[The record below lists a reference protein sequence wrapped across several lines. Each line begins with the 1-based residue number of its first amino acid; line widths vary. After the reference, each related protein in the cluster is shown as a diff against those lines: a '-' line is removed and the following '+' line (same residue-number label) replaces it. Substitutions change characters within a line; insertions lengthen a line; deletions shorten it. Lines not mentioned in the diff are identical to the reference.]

1 MLFFKKNKKEDNK
14 KPDSQVLRAP
24 VTGKMVS
31 LEEVPDPVFSS
42 GTMGKGV
49 GFQPEKNEICA
60 PCDGK
65 IIMIADTLHAFGME
79 TECGAELL
87 IHIGLDTVD
96 LNGEGFKKLAREGQ
110 KVSCGTPVIS
120 ADLAFMKEKGIV
132 MATPMVVTNCDEFEL
147 EIRDCGDVAA
157 GETEVIVCR
166 RK

>member
-1 MLFFKKNKKEDNK
+1 MLFFKKNKKSDNK
-14 KPDSQVLRAP
+14 KPESQVLCAP

-49 GFQPEKNEICA
+49 GFQPEKDEICA

-79 TECGAELL
+79 TENGAEIL
-87 IHIGLDTVD
+87 IHIGLDTVE
-96 LNGEGFKKLAREGQ
+96 LNGEGFKKLAKEGQ
-110 KVSCGTPVIS
+110 TVSCGTPIIS
-120 ADLAFMKEKGIV
+120 ADLAFMKGKEIV
-132 MATPMVVTNCDEFEL
+132 MTTPMVVTNSDEFEL

-157 GETEVIVCR
+157 GKTEVIVCR

>member
-1 MLFFKKNKKEDNK
+1 MLFFKKNKKDNK
-14 KPDSQVLRAP
+14 KPGSQVLCAP

-42 GTMGKGV
+42 GTMGRGV

-65 IIMIADTLHAFGME
+65 IVMIADTLHAFGME
-79 TECGAELL
+79 TETGAELL

-96 LNGEGFKKLAREGQ
+96 LNGEGFKKLAQEGE

-132 MATPMVVTNCDEFEL
+132 MTTPMVVTNSDEFEL

-157 GETEVIVCR
+157 GETEVVVCR

>member
-1 MLFFKKNKKEDNK
+1 MLFFKKNKKEESK
-14 KPDSQVLRAP
+14 KPDSQVLCAP

-120 ADLAFMKEKGIV
+120 ADLAFMKEKGII
-132 MATPMVVTNCDEFEL
+132 MTTPMVVTNSDEFEL
-147 EIRDCGDVAA
+147 EIHDCGDVAA
-157 GETEVIVCR
+157 GGTEVMVCR

>member
-1 MLFFKKNKKEDNK
+1 MLFFKKNKKEEGK
-14 KPDSQVLRAP
+14 KPDIQVLYAP

-132 MATPMVVTNCDEFEL
+132 MTTPMVVTNSDEFEL

-157 GETEVIVCR
+157 GETEVMVCR

>member
-1 MLFFKKNKKEDNK
+1 MLFFKKNKKEEGK
-14 KPDSQVLRAP
+14 KPDSQVLCAP

-120 ADLAFMKEKGIV
+120 ADLAFMKEKGII
-132 MATPMVVTNCDEFEL
+132 MTTPMVVTNSDEFEL
-147 EIRDCGDVAA
+147 EIHDCGDVAA
-157 GETEVIVCR
+157 GETEVMVCR